1 MAFDSSAPAG
11 RLSAAHWR
19 KTLAAYRGPQLSRS
33 LAEIAW
39 TLLPL
44 TAFAL
49 AALFA
54 FAVSGAAM
62 ADCVAGHK
70 KVADQST
77 PVTVADG
84 SQTKPAPGK

>member
-1 MAFDSSAPAG
+1 MRF
-11 RLSAAHWR
+11 
-19 KTLAAYRGPQLSRS
+19 
-33 LAEIAW
+33 
-39 TLLPL
+39 

-49 AALFA
+49 AAIFA

-62 ADCVAGHK
+62 AECAGHK

-84 SQTKPAPGK
+84 SQTTAPTAPGK